1 MHALWKLHF
10 KDRIYRYD
18 LSADKRHLCV
28 VTGSLQAEG
37 RVRLLLHYFTSL
49 LTTKIPFNVILDL
62 GVDAG
67 ISGLACSRKMVA
79 YSLQ

>member
-49 LTTKIPFNVILDL
+49 LTTKIPSNGTFDL
-62 GVDAG
+62 GLGAG
-67 ISGLACSRKMVA
+67 ISGLACSKEMVA
-79 YSLQ
+79 FSLQ